1 MSSNIYKLSE
11 NVREKPNSFFL
22 CAELLVV
29 NMKIGENK
37 YAMDMLK
44 YAEDSIKDEVDRFVK
59 ELEEIIE
66 NNLDINKQMI
76 EKADII
82 IHKIRMDK

>member
-1 MSSNIYKLSE
+1 MI
-11 NVREKPNSFFL
+11 
-22 CAELLVV
+22 LLPVHASCIPEYLLQKDV
-29 NMKIGENK
+29 YK

-44 YAEDSIKDEVDRFVK
+44 YAEDSIKDEVSRFVK

-66 NNLDINKQMI
+66 NNLDINKQLI

-82 IHKIRMDK
+82 VHKIRMDE